1 MGLMA
6 ASSKPNFK
14 NTNTLEVEESEEEKQ
29 ICEEYH
35 DSIINRDKDN
45 LEDYLDMHC
54 GVKWYNDLI
63 FQIKESKSAIY
74 YFYQYSYCSVDN

>member
-14 NTNTLEVEESEEEKQ
+14 NANTLEVEESEEEKQ

-35 DSIINRDKDN
+35 QDSIIKHDNDN

-54 GVKWYNDLI
+54 GVK
-63 FQIKESKSAIY
+63 
-74 YFYQYSYCSVDN
+74 

>member
-45 LEDYLDMHC
+45 LEDYLDMQC
-54 GVKWYNDLI
+54 GVK
-63 FQIKESKSAIY
+63 
-74 YFYQYSYCSVDN
+74 

>member
-14 NTNTLEVEESEEEKQ
+14 NTNTLEVEEEEKQ

-54 GVKWYNDLI
+54 GVK
-63 FQIKESKSAIY
+63 
-74 YFYQYSYCSVDN
+74 

>member
-6 ASSKPNFK
+6 ASLKPNFK
-14 NTNTLEVEESEEEKQ
+14 NANTLEVEESEEEKQ

-35 DSIINRDKDN
+35 QDSIIKHDNDN

-54 GVKWYNDLI
+54 GVK
-63 FQIKESKSAIY
+63 
-74 YFYQYSYCSVDN
+74 

>member
-1 MGLMA
+1 MGLMV

-14 NTNTLEVEESEEEKQ
+14 NANTIEVEESEEEEQ

-35 DSIINRDKDN
+35 DGIIKCDKVSDN

-54 GVKWYNDLI
+54 GVK
-63 FQIKESKSAIY
+63 
-74 YFYQYSYCSVDN
+74 

>member
-1 MGLMA
+1 MGLMV

-14 NTNTLEVEESEEEKQ
+14 NANTIEVEESGEEEQ

-35 DSIINRDKDN
+35 DGVIKCDKVSDN

-54 GVKWYNDLI
+54 GVK
-63 FQIKESKSAIY
+63 
-74 YFYQYSYCSVDN
+74 